1 MMFRNASFAI
11 DTCVNATLPVRV
23 RYDSI
28 HIIHTLARC
37 KYTTK
42 KEACQEFFGEN
53 LNCGPYEHHPFGATG
68 LSASLIGFHKG

>member
-23 RYDSI
+23 PYDSI

-42 KEACQEFFGEN
+42 KEACQ
-53 LNCGPYEHHPFGATG
+53 
-68 LSASLIGFHKG
+68 